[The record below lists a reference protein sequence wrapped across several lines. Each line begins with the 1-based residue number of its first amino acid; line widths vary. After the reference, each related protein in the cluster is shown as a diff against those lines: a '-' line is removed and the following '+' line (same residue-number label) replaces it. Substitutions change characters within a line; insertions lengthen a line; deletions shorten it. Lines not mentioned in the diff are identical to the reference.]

1 MHSALWGTFG
11 SVIYSH
17 PSACMCI
24 FKISHPYAVKAV
36 FYYITGGQ
44 SGPIP
49 RVAPSPLNHLAP
61 PPIKVLFS
69 KIEKWNLDGRFDVL
83 VTEICF
89 ENLMSCLLP
98 SNDCRFKNA
107 KHGINFV
114 NTLDFKN
121 FQVEAVKHLF

>member
-1 MHSALWGTFG
+1 M
-11 SVIYSH
+11 
-17 PSACMCI
+17 
-24 FKISHPYAVKAV
+24 FKISHPYAVKG
-36 FYYITGGQ
+36 FFNYITGGQ

-49 RVAPSPLNHLAP
+49 TVAPSSLNHLAPPP

-69 KIEKWNLDGRFDVL
+69 KIEKWNLDGRSFDVL

-89 ENLMSCLLP
+89 VNLISCLLS

-107 KHGINFV
+107 KHGVKFV

-121 FQVEAVKHLF
+121 FQVEAVKHLFQTL